1 MRYLIPGFLLVAACF
16 VTQAASPLGL
26 PELPA
31 TPGNRSSPAKVALG
45 RKLFFDKRLS
55 ADGTISC
62 ASCHDPAKGFVD
74 GKRLAEGIGSR
85 AGTRNAPS
93 LLNAAYNTSQF
104 WDGRRAT
111 LEEQALDPLV
121 NPREQGLPGYPALL
135 ALLRNDGAYAQA
147 FEAAFAV
154 KPADIDIAQ
163 VGTAIASFERTL
175 LAGDSRFDRFFY
187 RHVQDALSPSEKR
200 GLALFRGSAHCS
212 DCHLIGP
219 RSALLSD
226 NAFHSLNIG
235 IQRIGPRMADLTTR
249 LVHARESAATLDDT
263 ILSQEDLA
271 ELGRFA
277 VTLVPADI
285 GKFRTPSL
293 RNVALTAP
301 YMHDGSIPTL
311 AAAVDAELYRRG
323 SQAGRPLIL
332 TPQERQDL
340 VAFLQSLTSPD
351 ALTNSTPLPAQRTGA
366 P

>member
-1 MRYLIPGFLLVAACF
+1 MRALFLGGLLMAACSSVF
-16 VTQAASPLGL
+16 AAASTRLGL
-26 PELPA
+26 PDLPA
-31 TPGNRSSPAKVALG
+31 TPSHRPNAAAIALG
-45 RKLFFDKRLS
+45 RKLFFDQRLS

-74 GKRLAEGIGSR
+74 GKRLAEGIGGR

-93 LLNAAYNTSQF
+93 LLNAAFNTSQF

-135 ALLRNDGAYAQA
+135 ALLRNDAAYAKA
-147 FEAAFAV
+147 FEAAFSI
-154 KPADIDIAQ
+154 KPPDIDVVH
-163 VGTAIASFERTL
+163 VGMAIASFERTL

-187 RHVQDALSPSEKR
+187 GHVQDALSPSEQR
-200 GLALFRGSAHCS
+200 GLALFRGPAHCG
-212 DCHLIGP
+212 DCHLIGS

-249 LVHARESAATLDDT
+249 LVRARESAATLDDT

-277 VTLVPADI
+277 VTLAPADI

-301 YMHDGSIPTL
+301 YMHDGSVPTL

-332 TPQERQDL
+332 TPQERLDL
-340 VAFLQSLTSPD
+340 VAFLD
-351 ALTNSTPLPAQRTGA
+351 ALTGSDALTYSPPPAAQ
-366 P
+366 